1 MSRQPVVSITQTK
14 QPERVQFVPRQVR
27 EPSPLPRCPIC
38 HDMKFIIPVTNGVSG
53 RAVPCRCYEEVL
65 AGRRERALLQNSG
78 LPPGLQRM
86 TFQTFVAVNRNQ
98 SVALAHCREFVRNPQ
113 GWLLLTGNS
122 GSGKT
127 HLAAA
132 VANARL
138 AQQQPV
144 NFTNTADLLDAI
156 RSAYDSHTYDE
167 TFRAIC
173 NSPLLV
179 LEDVGHE
186 NRTPWSQ
193 EKLYQLLS
201 YRSLH
206 QLALMMTTAYNVA
219 RLDGRIAGQIR
230 HNPDCE
236 IYPL

>member
-1 MSRQPVVSITQTK
+1 MLLATPTK
-14 QPERVQFVPRQVR
+14 QTPLLQPQLPPE
-27 EPSPLPRCPIC
+27 CPIC
-38 HDMKFIIPVTNGVSG
+38 HDMKFIIPVTNGVSE
-53 RAVPCRCYEEVL
+53 RAVPCRCYEDVL
-65 AGRRERALLQNSG
+65 TAQRERVLLQNGPHAFAGASC

-98 SVALAHCREFVRNPQ
+98 SVAQAQCQEFVRNPQ
-113 GWLLLTGNS
+113 GWLLLTGKS

-138 AQQQPV
+138 AQHQPIS
-144 NFTNTADLLDAI
+144 FTNTADLLDAI
-156 RSAYDSHTYDE
+156 RSTYDSHTYDE
-167 TFRAIC
+167 TFRTIC

-179 LEDVGHE
+179 LEDMGHE

-201 YRSLH
+201 HRSLH
-206 QLALMMTTAYNVA
+206 QLALVMTTAYEVA
-219 RLDGRIAGQIR
+219 RLDNRIAGQIVN
-230 HNPDCE
+230 NPDCK

>member
-1 MSRQPVVSITQTK
+1 MLSAIQTK
-14 QPERVQFVPRQVR
+14 PIPQVR
-27 EPSPLPRCPIC
+27 PSPLPHCPIC
-38 HDMKFIIPVTNGVSG
+38 HDMKFIIPVTNGVPG

-65 AGRRERALLQNSG
+65 AAQREQALLRNG
-78 LPPGLQRM
+78 RLPPALQQM
-86 TFQTFVAVNRNQ
+86 TFQTFVATRRSQ
-98 SVALAHCREFVRNPQ
+98 SIAQSRCREFARDPQ
-113 GWLLLTGNS
+113 GWLLLTGKS

-144 NFTNTADLLDAI
+144 SFSNTADLLDKI
-156 RSAYDSHTYDE
+156 RSTYDSHSYDA

-173 NSPLLV
+173 EVPLLV
-179 LEDVGHE
+179 LEDLGHE

-206 QLALMMTTAYNVA
+206 RLALLLTTSHEVA

-236 IYPL
+236 TLNL

>member
-1 MSRQPVVSITQTK
+1 MLSVTQTK
-14 QPERVQFVPRQVR
+14 QPARVQLAPAKAWGL
-27 EPSPLPRCPIC
+27 SPLPHCPIC
-38 HDMKFIIPVTNGVSG
+38 HDMKFIIPVANGVSG
-53 RAVPCRCYEEVL
+53 RAVPCRCYEDVL
-65 AGRRERALLQNSG
+65 AAQREQALWRNGR
-78 LPPGLQRM
+78 LPPVLQRM
-86 TFQTFVAVNRNQ
+86 TFQNFVAASRNQ
-98 SVALAHCREFVRNPQ
+98 SIALAHCREFARNPQ
-113 GWLLLTGNS
+113 GWLLLAGKS

-138 AQQQPV
+138 VQQQPV
-144 NFTNTADLLDAI
+144 SFANTADLLDVI

-173 NSPLLV
+173 EAPLLI
-179 LEDVGHE
+179 LEDLGHE

-206 QLALMMTTAYNVA
+206 QLALLATTSHEVA
-219 RLDGRIAGQIR
+219 RLDGRIAGQIHIKR
-230 HNPDCE
+230 
-236 IYPL
+236 